1 MASPPLKNRTIKATW
16 AATKARRKTQ
26 VCRDDA
32 GLSDRSVVYTVYII
46 HQTIVIIL
54 HILLLDVNIPTI
66 LKFFIVGVIAVP
78 LCFLLSM
85 LIRRIPGARR
95 VLG

>member
-1 MASPPLKNRTIKATW
+1 MQSGKRAAFFQWGVENFLKWDQTGPVAKSMASN
-16 AATKARRKTQ
+16 
-26 VCRDDA
+26 
-32 GLSDRSVVYTVYII
+32 VYTVYII